1 MYGEASCCAAC
12 RITGQ
17 GEAPCVKAKPHVSRR
32 SLVSTARRAAHVVRR
47 TVCMVRRTARVMPE
61 LARAEGSRPSSGAGT
76 CACACDQRSWSFPEF
91 RNAIRH
97 TFGVFPVCK
106 FARCSQRSCR
116 ACVCCARFA
125 DPLQLRCNF
134 LPRPARVVLLY
145 NITRH
150 SKRRFNLW
158 HTFPPIFINSA
169 SRRASFA
176 IGLWRRA
183 IGSGSLRSASR

>member
-1 MYGEASCCAAC
+1 MGC
-12 RITGQ
+12 ITGQ
-17 GEAPCVKAKPHVSRR
+17 GEAPYVKALPHASRR
-32 SLVSTARRAAHVVRR
+32 SLVG
-47 TVCMVRRTARVMPE
+47 MVRRTACV
-61 LARAEGSRPSSGAGT
+61 LCDAVRAEGSRPSNVVGT
-76 CACACDQRSWSFPEF
+76 CACACDQRSWVFPEF

-106 FARCSQRSCR
+106 FAGVSQRSCR

-134 LPRPARVVLLY
+134 LPHPARVVLLY
-145 NITRH
+145 SIARH

-176 IGLWRRA
+176 IGLWRRV
-183 IGSGSLRSASR
+183 IGSGSLRSASC